1 MASYKFTALAEQ
13 VTRRRVNH
21 LHRYQRA
28 GKPKASTVTPPRRQ
42 SRTEQL
48 GMFEDKPALEVFNQY
63 DPNSR
68 DVEWAF
74 YSKDGCFLLQFGF
87 SLKDRHYRIY
97 SIHAALFHDN
107 AEMVR
112 HLSAINE
119 NLRGHYPALQL
130 VCDPNQGP
138 EIKVLI

>member
-21 LHRYQRA
+21 LHRYQRS
-28 GKPKASTVTPPRRQ
+28 GKAKAISTPTPTRRK
-42 SRTEQL
+42 SPSEQL
-48 GMFEDKPALEVFNQY
+48 GIFEDKPELEVFHQY

-74 YSKDGCFLLQFGF
+74 YSKAGCFLLQFGF

-97 SIHAALFHDN
+97 SIHTALFHDDP
-107 AEMVR
+107 EMQR
-112 HLSAINE
+112 HLAAIND

-130 VCDPNQGP
+130 VCEASP
-138 EIKVLI
+138 EIKVIV